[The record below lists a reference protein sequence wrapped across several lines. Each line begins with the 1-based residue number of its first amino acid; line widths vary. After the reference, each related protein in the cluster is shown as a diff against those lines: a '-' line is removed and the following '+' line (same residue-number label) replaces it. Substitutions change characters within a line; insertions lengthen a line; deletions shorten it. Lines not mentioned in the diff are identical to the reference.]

1 MDNPGAVTKRSIM
14 LSGLRA
20 RSPGFLH
27 SRELPIATVLLVLCF
42 FFWQQKPEVFLRP
55 ANLAVIMRFVATFGL
70 LAIGELLV
78 IITGGID
85 LSVGSMTAL
94 TGVLV
99 ATLMMK
105 GISAIP
111 PLDMIFQSASPI
123 APLLSIILVLAF
135 AGLVGLYHGL
145 FVTKLRIPPFI
156 ITLGT
161 WLMASGAGAFITRG
175 YPIVFPSDF
184 PFLTLGQGELILG
197 QGEGALQLPNMFIIL
212 VAVALFVAFI
222 LNSTTLGRHIYA
234 VGGNIEAAR
243 VSGINVDR
251 IRKFCFV
258 SSGITGGLVG
268 ILLASRLGQGTP
280 TVGTAYELWAIAAT
294 VIGGTSLFGG
304 EGTVLGVI
312 LGAAI
317 MGVMQNGMVLLNVS
331 SYLQNVVLGVVLV
344 IAVTW
349 DMWRRHR
356 RG

>member
-1 MDNPGAVTKRSIM
+1 MDSPDTSTARSVTPGD
-14 LSGLRA
+14 LRA
-20 RSPGFLH
+20 RLSSGILRFREVSITGAFLF
-27 SRELPIATVLLVLCF
+27 LCLAFWLL
-42 FFWQQKPEVFLRP
+42 KRDVFLKP

-70 LAIGELLV
+70 LAIGEVLV

-105 GISAIP
+105 GIAIIP
-111 PLDMIFQSASPI
+111 PLGIVP
-123 APLLSIILVLAF
+123 SILLVLAF
-135 AGLVGLYHGL
+135 AGLVGRWHG
-145 FVTKLRIPPFI
+145 FCVTKLNIPPFI

-161 WLMASGAGAFITRG
+161 WLIARGLGAFITRG

-184 PFLTLGQGELILG
+184 PFLVLGQGKVFQI
-197 QGEGALQLPNMFIIL
+197 PIMFIVL
-212 VAVALFVAFI
+212 VIVALLATFV
-222 LNSTTLGRHIYA
+222 LNTTTLGRHIYA

-251 IRKFCFV
+251 VRSFCYV
-258 SSGITGGLVG
+258 SSSIMGGLVG

-280 TVGTAYELWAIAAT
+280 TVGSAYELWAIAAT

-317 MGVMQNGMVLLNVS
+317 MGVMINGMVLINLS
-331 SYLQNVVLGVVLV
+331 SYLQDVVLGTVLV
-344 IAVTW
+344 IAVTY
-349 DMWRRHR
+349 DMWRRR
-356 RG
+356 RQS